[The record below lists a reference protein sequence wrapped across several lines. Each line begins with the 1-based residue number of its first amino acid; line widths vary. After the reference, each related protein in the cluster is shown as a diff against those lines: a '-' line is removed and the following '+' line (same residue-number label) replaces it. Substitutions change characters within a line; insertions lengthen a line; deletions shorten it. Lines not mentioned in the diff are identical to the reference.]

1 MKALIIEDDPEIV
14 ESVSLAL
21 QLGWPEAQLVSTHL
35 GKKGMELA
43 ESEDPSIIILD
54 LGLPDISGF
63 EVLKQTR
70 LFSSV
75 PIIVLTAKTEEAGI
89 VKGLEWGA
97 DDYIVKPCG
106 QLQLLARIKARLRD
120 RNNFAEES
128 PVSFGPLCFN
138 PSTHQLANGEKE
150 VNLTTIEAHIIHHLM
165 RNGGRVVTYSRL
177 AEEVWGDDYPGAID
191 SLRVHTRR
199 LRQKLEA
206 DPSHPQL
213 ILTKPGVGYLIARL
227 G

>member
-1 MKALIIEDDPEIV
+1 MKALIIEDDPQIV

-35 GKKGMELA
+35 GKKGMELV
-43 ESEDPSIIILD
+43 ESEDPNIIILD

-70 LFSSV
+70 LFSSI
-75 PIIVLTAKTEEAGI
+75 PIIVLTAKTEEASV

-106 QLQLLARIKARLRD
+106 QLQLLARIKARVRD
-120 RNNFAEES
+120 RNNFGHES
-128 PVSFGPLCFN
+128 PVSFGPLCFD
-138 PSTHQLANGEKE
+138 PTTHQLVNGRKE
-150 VNLTTIEAHIIHHLM
+150 INLTAIEAHMIHYLM
-165 RNGGRVVTYSRL
+165 RNGGRVATYSRI

-191 SLRVHTRR
+191 SLRVHIRR
-199 LRQKLEA
+199 LRQKLEK
-206 DPSHPQL
+206 DPGHPQL
-213 ILTKPGVGYLIARL
+213 LLTKPGIGYYISRP